1 MDKFIKINRKNELEN
16 TGESSLNEEHNNI
29 NLGEDNNVNIG
40 KDNNKVVNKDNNFD
54 SQTQDNNFDSQTQDN
69 NFNSQTNDSNSNLQT
84 QDNENEITRQN
95 DSNIKNI
102 YDPSQWKDIDTK
114 LRDLLVEKC
123 PIRITDIDFPKD
135 KYSRHFFVSYYI
147 QKFSNG
153 EKHERKWIIY
163 STNLDRVFCFLL

>member
-1 MDKFIKINRKNELEN
+1 MTTKKFESGYSKVQKKKSWIFVELQKGAIKINRKNELEN
-16 TGESSLNEEHNNI
+16 TGESPLNEEHNNI

-102 YDPSQWKDIDTK
+102 YNPSQWEGIDTK
-114 LRDLLVEKC
+114 LLISIKR
-123 PIRITDIDFPKD
+123 P
-135 KYSRHFFVSYYI
+135 Y
-147 QKFSNG
+147 
-153 EKHERKWIIY
+153 
-163 STNLDRVFCFLL
+163 